1 MASNTNTDSLVIR
14 LEDQS
19 GLTGYG
25 EGVPRPYVT
34 GESRESAS
42 AFITEKAAASLLG
55 REFEPCDV
63 WAWFAR
69 NFAEQ
74 AIDAAPAAVCALET
88 ALLDLAGR
96 LWQKSMSDFLGG
108 RQRAQVTYG
117 AVIPFAGRELH
128 QRLTEMIKAMGMS
141 EVKLKVGRSDDLE
154 RLASLRKALG
164 PEVSIRVDANA
175 CWTSQEALANIQAM
189 RPFNV
194 AAVEQPVA
202 AEDLAGL
209 ASLRQAVEPLILAD
223 ESCCTPGQA
232 RALIDAGAVDGFNLR
247 LSKCGGPARTL
258 ALLELALANGLKAQ
272 MGCQVGELG
281 ILSALGR
288 HLACAR
294 SELIFL
300 EGSLG
305 KYYVQG
311 DVIEEDISFGPG
323 GQAEALPGWGL
334 GVTAREEALR
344 PFHLVT
350 LD

>member
-1 MASNTNTDSLVIR
+1 MR
-14 LEDQS
+14 LEDQI
-19 GLTGYG
+19 GLTGHG

-34 GESRESAS
+34 GESLESAS
-42 AFITEKAAASLLG
+42 AFINEKAAALLIG
-55 REFEPCDV
+55 REFEPHDV
-63 WAWFAR
+63 WAWFSR
-69 NFAEQ
+69 NLSEET
-74 AIDAAPAAVCALET
+74 IDAAPAAVCALET

-96 LWQKSMSDFLGG
+96 LWRKNMSEFLGG
-108 RQRAQVTYG
+108 RQRAEVAYG
-117 AVIPFAGRELH
+117 AVIPFAGPELH
-128 QRLTEMIKAMGMS
+128 ERLTTMIKAMGMK
-141 EVKLKVGRSDDLE
+141 EVKLKVGRADDLE

-164 PEVSIRVDANA
+164 PEVGIRVDANA
-175 CWTSQEALANIQAM
+175 CWTSREALAKIQAM

-202 AEDLAGL
+202 ADDLAGL

-232 RALIDAGAVDGFNLR
+232 RALIAAGAVDGFNLR

-258 ALLELALANGLKAQ
+258 ALLDLALAKGLKAQ
-272 MGCQVGELG
+272 LGCQVGELG

-305 KYYVQG
+305 KYYVRG

-323 GQAEALPGWGL
+323 GRARALPGLGL

-344 PFHLVT
+344 PFHLAT
-350 LD
+350 IE